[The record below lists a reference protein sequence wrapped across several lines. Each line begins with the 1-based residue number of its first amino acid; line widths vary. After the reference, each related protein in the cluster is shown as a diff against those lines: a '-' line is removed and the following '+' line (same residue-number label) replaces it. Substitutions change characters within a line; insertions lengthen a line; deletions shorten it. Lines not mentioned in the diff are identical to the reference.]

1 MLNDPPILET
11 LFDDNVILD
20 TIGMLEYDS
29 SFPEK
34 QNHREILLS
43 EIKFKEV
50 VPIGRA
56 QVVEKIHQTFKI
68 SYIKDT
74 ILPIVLDD
82 ATFGTLSSII
92 LYNNVEILQ
101 ALASDPNF
109 FVQLFDKMKTLD
121 RKAHAQE
128 WAHLVDFLQEI
139 CDHAKHLQVQ
149 QRHALFLSL
158 IKLGLFN
165 LAGSILR
172 DDDDSLRLKGMD
184 VMMSTLQHDPALL
197 RHFLLQQ
204 EQGESTLLMA
214 MIETLVSDS
223 ETGLQ
228 EQMGDVLRMLLDPE
242 SLQPNV
248 KDGANNFWDIF
259 YQKYFGRVVDV
270 LNESSSPSTLVLVLD
285 LLCFCVH
292 VHSMWIKYFIL
303 RNKVID
309 KVANLMR
316 RKEKVV
322 VLAALRMLRVC
333 VGLKD
338 DFYQTQIIQTNALA
352 PGVDAFLA
360 NG

>member
-34 QNHREILLS
+34 QNHREVLRS

-56 QVVEKIHQTFKI
+56 EVVGKIHQTFKI

-109 FVQLFDKMKTLD
+109 FVQLFEKMKTLD

-149 QRHALFLSL
+149 QRHALLLSL
-158 IKLGLFN
+158 VKLGLFT

-172 DDDDSLRLKGMD
+172 DDDD
-184 VMMSTLQHDPALL
+184 
-197 RHFLLQQ
+197 
-204 EQGESTLLMA
+204 
-214 MIETLVSDS
+214 
-223 ETGLQ
+223 GLGSRGW
-228 EQMGDVLRMLLDPE
+228 M
-242 SLQPNV
+242 
-248 KDGANNFWDIF
+248 
-259 YQKYFGRVVDV
+259 
-270 LNESSSPSTLVLVLD
+270 
-285 LLCFCVH
+285 
-292 VHSMWIKYFIL
+292 
-303 RNKVID
+303 
-309 KVANLMR
+309 
-316 RKEKVV
+316 
-322 VLAALRMLRVC
+322 
-333 VGLKD
+333 
-338 DFYQTQIIQTNALA
+338 
-352 PGVDAFLA
+352 
-360 NG
+360 

>member
-1 MLNDPPILET
+1 M
-11 LFDDNVILD
+11 
-20 TIGMLEYDS
+20 
-29 SFPEK
+29 
-34 QNHREILLS
+34 
-43 EIKFKEV
+43 
-50 VPIGRA
+50 PIGRA
-56 QVVEKIHQTFKI
+56 EVVGKIHQTFKI

-158 IKLGLFN
+158 IKLGLFT

-204 EQGESTLLMA
+204 EQGKSTLLMA
-214 MIETLVSDS
+214 MMQSECKFTLHH
-223 ETGLQ
+223 
-228 EQMGDVLRMLLDPE
+228 LLLFD
-242 SLQPNV
+242 
-248 KDGANNFWDIF
+248 
-259 YQKYFGRVVDV
+259 R
-270 LNESSSPSTLVLVLD
+270 
-285 LLCFCVH
+285 
-292 VHSMWIKYFIL
+292 
-303 RNKVID
+303 
-309 KVANLMR
+309 
-316 RKEKVV
+316 
-322 VLAALRMLRVC
+322 
-333 VGLKD
+333 
-338 DFYQTQIIQTNALA
+338 
-352 PGVDAFLA
+352 
-360 NG
+360 